1 MRRTSDLFHK
11 FFGPLENVTFLCGFQ
26 VFSVASPSVSSNNP
40 NHVTVTASPSPRL
53 TDSKLELARST
64 FPSAV
69 INFKNWYLRK
79 VGEISKRQLSG
90 GAWRKSGSQVSLVT
104 GWARVFVG
112 GVQKHTL
119 VVPENPNFQQDIHR
133 RINPGRFFRQLC

>member
-1 MRRTSDLFHK
+1 MWISGL
-11 FFGPLENVTFLCGFQ
+11 
-26 VFSVASPSVSSNNP
+26 SVAFPSVSSQNNP
-40 NHVTVTASPSPRL
+40 NHVTVTASPSRRP

-79 VGEISKRQLSG
+79 VGENFEKATLRRCFG
-90 GAWRKSGSQVSLVT
+90 GNRGSQVSLVT

-112 GVQKHTL
+112 GVKKHSGSSRESQFSIGHTSTDQSGSIFQAAML
-119 VVPENPNFQQDIHR
+119 GKIPEV
-133 RINPGRFFRQLC
+133 